1 MKFRNVKLHLLY
13 ITLLFGNMLN
23 SQPTNPVF
31 LDDNVPVERV
41 WVNVTTPSGFY
52 NETLI
57 AFKEDAT
64 LGYDSLYDAF
74 KIPSSNVSFY
84 SRIGSANYVIQALP
98 MLNQDITIQLGIEAS
113 NSGEQT
119 LSIGETTNF
128 SDASQLILE
137 DTKLNVFHNLRAAGS
152 YQYTF
157 NRNSDVLRFKLHA
170 HPPTQFLAW
179 SETCKLLNDGSIL
192 AFNPSEIPCVLN
204 ISDNIGGPSKS
215 YPAFTDSFTIDSLPP
230 AFYTISLSSVFG
242 SISSQVISVEE
253 GIEATLQISADNGLV
268 SITNPTVAFEASASV
283 HDSLV
288 WDFGDGSIRIGTTS
302 ETYTYS
308 YPGIF
313 QVICSLF
320 KDQCQLQDALSI
332 GVQDF
337 TTNITQLQSR
347 SEPLAIP
354 NPASEFITLTNLQG
368 DYPVEFML
376 TDQTGRVC
384 LKQTYIQQEQIDLRN
399 LRRGTY
405 LVRSHS
411 ISNQTTRFSKLVVN

>member
-1 MKFRNVKLHLLY
+1 
-13 ITLLFGNMLN
+13 MLN

-31 LDDNVPVERV
+31 LDDNIPVERV
-41 WVNVTTPSGFY
+41 WVNVTTPSGYY

-84 SRIGSANYVIQALP
+84 SKIGSGTYVIQALP
-98 MLNQDITIQLGIEAS
+98 LLKQDMFIQLGIEAS

-119 LSIGETTNF
+119 LSVGETTNF

-137 DTKLNVFHNLRAAGS
+137 DTKLHVFHNLRAGGG

-179 SETCKLLNDGSIL
+179 PETCKLLNDGRIL
-192 AFNPSEIPCVLN
+192 AFNPSTTPCVLS
-204 ISDNIGGPSKS
+204 ISDNIGGISKS

-230 AFYTISLSSVFG
+230 AFYTIALSSVYG

-288 WDFGDGSIRIGTTS
+288 WDFGDGSIRIGNLS
-302 ETYTYS
+302 ETHTYT

-313 QVICSLF
+313 QVTCTLV
-320 KDQCQLQDALSI
+320 KDLCRLQDALTI

-337 TTNITQLQSR
+337 TTNITQHQNLIG
-347 SEPLAIP
+347 PIAIP
-354 NPASEFITLTNLQG
+354 NPATDLITLNHLKT
-368 DYPVEFML
+368 DYPIQIIL
-376 TDQTGRVC
+376 TDQTGRMC
-384 LKQTYIQQEQIDLRN
+384 LQELLFQPKPLDIKNVARGVYAVSTYSIKHQTF
-399 LRRGTY
+399 
-405 LVRSHS
+405 
-411 ISNQTTRFSKLVVN
+411 RFSKLILN